1 MSAEQL
7 ENRRMERMRME
18 TKKKRGVPVNRS
30 RLMEAIGQKNMSMEA
45 LAKEADVDQSTIYH
59 LLKGENGSPEIL
71 KNLSGCLGVPM
82 EELVM
87 NPGDALKVKRKI
99 VKDYVGQAG
108 QDDVETFWS
117 LVKKK

>member
-1 MSAEQL
+1 
-7 ENRRMERMRME
+7 
-18 TKKKRGVPVNRS
+18 VPVNVPK
-30 RLMEAIGQKNMSMEA
+30 LMEAIGQKNMSMEA
-45 LAKEADVDQSTIYH
+45 LAKEADVDRTTIYH

-87 NPGDALKVKRKI
+87 NPRDALKVKRKI

-108 QDDVETFWS
+108 QDDVETFFQWIQNN
-117 LVKKK
+117 